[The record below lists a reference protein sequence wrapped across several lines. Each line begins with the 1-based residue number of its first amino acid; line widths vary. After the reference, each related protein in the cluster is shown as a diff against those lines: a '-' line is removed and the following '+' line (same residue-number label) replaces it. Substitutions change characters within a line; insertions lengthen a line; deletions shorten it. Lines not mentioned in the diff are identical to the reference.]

1 MSYPQPLAEAPQS
14 HTHMHR
20 PLAEPQPRISLSAL
34 AEQFK
39 LEQATIIGNA
49 SGDWQPAN
57 KGLTFIFNGTQCPED
72 LSTHGQVVN
81 IANGGFAESQYAFEV
96 QGHPQ
101 GVQLAKAL
109 TQVAT
114 DLTPSLGC
122 WPSSGLTTVVLMMT
136 LAQKVQ
142 VQRMSLLPSLQ
153 RSMDLPNNIH
163 LPCMV
168 HNWLGERRIAQ
179 TLLCE
184 RIDWPEFNLTPW
196 ESMPKACL
204 TEALYSCNTDLQDS
218 NLHHTQNLHH
228 SELSHRVEDPFSQLD
243 LLRQSTLTPNVSEQ
257 TKQQLREQLAKLAR
271 TSSAIWQ
278 QFAEKSKL
286 KVYESL
292 FFNHRPE
299 SQMSP
304 WYLMDYAASQTLDAI
319 RHQLAYCQQ
328 QLTN

>member
-1 MSYPQPLAEAPQS
+1 MSYLQPLADAPQS

-20 PLAEPQPRISLSAL
+20 QLAEPQPRISLSAL
-34 AEQFK
+34 AKQLK

-72 LSTHGQVVN
+72 LSSHGQVVN

-122 WPSSGLTTVVLMMT
+122 WPSSGLTTVVLMMS
-136 LAQKVQ
+136 LAKKVQ

-153 RSMDLPNNIH
+153 RSMDLPDNIH

-184 RIDWPEFNLTPW
+184 RIYWPEFTLTPW
-196 ESMPKACL
+196 ESMPKAC
-204 TEALYSCNTDLQDS
+204 ETDGAES
-218 NLHHTQNLHH
+218 KPTRHTDRN
-228 SELSHRVEDPFSQLD
+228 ERFENPFSQLD

-257 TKQQLREQLAKLAR
+257 TKQQLREQLAKLAL

-278 QFAEKSKL
+278 QFAEKLKL
-286 KVYESL
+286 KAYEPL
-292 FFNHRPE
+292 FFNHQPE
-299 SQMSP
+299 SQISP

-319 RHQLAYCQQ
+319 RHKLAYCQQ
-328 QLTN
+328 QLTD